1 MTCPTDSFGDAF
13 VDVTL
18 GPRPEQPVITARAA
32 GNSVTTNVNI
42 RAQPTI
48 TSKSVVNAASFTA
61 PIAPGSY
68 VTIFG
73 TDLSD
78 PGNTTRE
85 TTSIL
90 PLALDTVTVSFDV
103 PSANLSVPGYMYFVS
118 SGQVNIQVPWEL
130 KGQTSAQ
137 VKVTVNETSWGN
149 VVTVPLADYSPAFFG
164 SSTLVAAVDLNGK
177 VIKSN
182 HPAIPGQ
189 TIQLFANGLGPVT
202 HQPASGNPA
211 PSSPLAET
219 TTKPVVMIG
228 NQEATVSFSGLAPGF
243 AGLYQINAEV
253 PSTLTAGTYS
263 ITVAIGGLASPASQL
278 PVE

>member
-1 MTCPTDSFGDAF
+1 
-13 VDVTL
+13 
-18 GPRPEQPVITARAA
+18 
-32 GNSVTTNVNI
+32 
-42 RAQPTI
+42 
-48 TSKSVVNAASFTA
+48 
-61 PIAPGSY
+61 
-68 VTIFG
+68 
-73 TDLSD
+73 
-78 PGNTTRE
+78 
-85 TTSIL
+85 
-90 PLALDTVTVSFDV
+90 
-103 PSANLSVPGYMYFVS
+103 VS